1 VATGILHPGRAG
13 RPSKSLVVRGGVAR
27 TFGSLACFL
36 AITFLGGGAY
46 IIADTFANPVAA
58 EAAALIAA
66 AFIIALASIILFYL
80 LKPRRKL
87 SAVRVRYKV
96 GAGAKLRQGIS
107 ARAQSGEHDCAEQ
120 MELPY
125 HRSYVDRARIRA

>member
-1 VATGILHPGRAG
+1 VAAGILHPARAG

-36 AITFLGGGAY
+36 AITFLGAGAY
-46 IIADTFANPVAA
+46 IIADAFANPVAA
-58 EAAALIAA
+58 EAAALLAA

-80 LKPRRKL
+80 LKPRRRL

-96 GAGAKLRQGIS
+96 GARAKLRYGPP
-107 ARAQSGEHDCAEQ
+107 ARAQSGERDRSEQ

-125 HRSYVDRARIRA
+125 HRSYVDHTRIRA